1 MLALC
6 WFYCIP
12 FAKFL
17 YFASAPIL
25 LVFALF
31 MHKRGVSVAR
41 AGLRKW
47 ALALIFASLIKIC
60 VFDVRALG
68 DDLLCTVNEQLSE
81 VGCNRRI
88 FQALQVFALVFLVAA
103 SFVLFQVNRIFAN
116 VKAPTQLKPEDVQLG
131 LWSKLTLL
139 SVCVMVVWQCA
150 PWVGYLTVGKVPDI
164 FMRVPWQWFAI
175 GNLLLLLYAFWRAE
189 SCNWTYEVKHKQ
201 RMAHLNQTWNQRDTL
216 WMCVFIYLVA
226 LALSYVAHDVLTHG
240 GTRPMVN

>member
-25 LVFALF
+25 IVFALF
-31 MHKRGVSVAR
+31 MLKRGVSLAR

-47 ALALIFASLIKIC
+47 ALALIFISLIKIC
-60 VFDVRALG
+60 AFDVRALG

-81 VGCNRRI
+81 VGCNRRV
-88 FQALQVFALVFLVAA
+88 FQALQVFALIFLVAS
-103 SFVLFQVNRIFAN
+103 SFVLFQVNRMFAN
-116 VKAPTQLKPEDVQLG
+116 VKTSTQLKPDDVQLG
-131 LWSKLTLL
+131 FWSKLVLM

-164 FMRVPWQWFAI
+164 FMKVPWQWFAI
-175 GNLLLLLYAFWRAE
+175 GNLLLLLYGFWRAE
-189 SCNWTYEVKHKQ
+189 SCNWNYEVKHKQ
-201 RMAHLNQTWNQRDTL
+201 RMAHLNQTWTQRDTL